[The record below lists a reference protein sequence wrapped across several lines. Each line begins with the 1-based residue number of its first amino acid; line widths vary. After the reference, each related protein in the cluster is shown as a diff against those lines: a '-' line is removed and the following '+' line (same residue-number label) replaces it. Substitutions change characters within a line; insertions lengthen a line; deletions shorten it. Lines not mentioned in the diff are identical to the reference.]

1 MCPMLFIRTKI
12 SLSYNFKNLK
22 KYFLSC
28 NLTNFCSERM
38 WYNKGFTERKPF
50 SSFWKE
56 VCQAGWLSLL
66 LGKVCDSALH
76 TIKSHI
82 NATYWSYCRGGWLRR
97 TLHKCY
103 LIINTVLKTL
113 VTTKGP
119 VNYYVNMIKLSICLN
134 LLPMIFNQCHS

>member
-1 MCPMLFIRTKI
+1 MKHYRLEIEFLHLRFSFNINSNIHILMCPMLFIRTKI

-22 KYFLSC
+22 LQTLKKYFLSC
-28 NLTNFCSERM
+28 NLTNFCSEGM

-82 NATYWSYCRGGWLRR
+82 NVTYWSYCWGGWLRR

-103 LIINTVLKTL
+103 LLIL
-113 VTTKGP
+113 
-119 VNYYVNMIKLSICLN
+119 Y
-134 LLPMIFNQCHS
+134 